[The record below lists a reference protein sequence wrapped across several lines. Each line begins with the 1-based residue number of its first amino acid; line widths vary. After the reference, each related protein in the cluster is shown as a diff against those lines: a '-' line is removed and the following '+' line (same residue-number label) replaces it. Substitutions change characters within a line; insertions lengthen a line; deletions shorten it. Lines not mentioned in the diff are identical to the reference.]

1 MECAEDGCDREAAVE
16 LHVPWDE
23 NRLVCT
29 AHARVLSRED
39 GIVPDPLEGSEE
51 GWR

>member
-1 MECAEDGCDREAAVE
+1 MECAEEGCDREAAVE
-16 LHVPWDE
+16 LHVPRDE

-39 GIVPDPLEGSEE
+39 GIVPDPIEGSEE